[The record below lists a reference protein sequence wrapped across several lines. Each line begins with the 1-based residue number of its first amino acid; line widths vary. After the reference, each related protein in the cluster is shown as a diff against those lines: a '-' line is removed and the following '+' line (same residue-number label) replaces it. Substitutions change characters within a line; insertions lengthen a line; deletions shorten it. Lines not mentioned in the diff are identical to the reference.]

1 MITGAQAHAEAQ
13 LKGRTPLSPRQ
24 FSLDFTQPEQL
35 STGRPDLFSTV
46 ASRLSAAATRAELIR
61 EAQRIEHLPQHWQRE
76 HAGRIVKRR
85 IDEFKKR

>member
-35 STGRPDLFSTV
+35 STGRPDLFSSV
-46 ASRLSAAATRAELIR
+46 SSRLKAAATRAEPIR
-61 EAQRIEHLPQHWQRE
+61 EAQQIEHLPQHWQRE
-76 HAGRIVKRR
+76 QAAKIVRRKLGELKR
-85 IDEFKKR
+85 K

>member
-13 LKGRTPLSPRQ
+13 LKGRTTLSPHQ

-35 STGRPDLFSTV
+35 STGRPALFSAV
-46 ASRLSAAATRAELIR
+46 ANRLSAAPSRKELIVA
-61 EAQRIEHLPQHWQRE
+61 AQEIENLPEHWQRE
-76 HAGRIVKRR
+76 QAGRIVKRR

>member
-13 LKGRTPLSPRQ
+13 FKGRTSPLQ

-46 ASRLSAAATRAELIR
+46 ANRLKAASTRAGLIA
-61 EAQRIEHLPQHWQRE
+61 EAQQIQHLTEHWQRE
-76 HAGRIVKRR
+76 QAGRIVKRR

>member
-13 LKGRTPLSPRQ
+13 LKGRTTLSPHQ

-35 STGRPDLFSTV
+35 STGRPALFSAV
-46 ASRLSAAATRAELIR
+46 ANRLSAAPSRKELIVA
-61 EAQRIEHLPQHWQRE
+61 AQEIENLPEHWQRE

>member
-13 LKGRTPLSPRQ
+13 FKGRTSPLQ

-35 STGRPDLFSTV
+35 STGRPDLFSSV
-46 ASRLSAAATRAELIR
+46 SSRLKAAATRAELIR
-61 EAQRIEHLPQHWQRE
+61 EAQQIEHLPEHWQRE
-76 HAGRIVKRR
+76 QAGRIVKCR

>member
-13 LKGRTPLSPRQ
+13 LKGRTSPLQ

-35 STGRPDLFSTV
+35 STGRPDLFSSV
-46 ASRLSAAATRAELIR
+46 SSRLKAAATRAELIR

-76 HAGRIVKRR
+76 QAGRIVKRR

>member
-35 STGRPDLFSTV
+35 STGRPDLFSSV
-46 ASRLSAAATRAELIR
+46 SSRLKAAATRAELIR

-76 HAGRIVKRR
+76 QAGRIVKRR

>member
-35 STGRPDLFSTV
+35 STGRPDLFSSV
-46 ASRLSAAATRAELIR
+46 SSRLKAAATRAELIR

-76 HAGRIVKRR
+76 QAGRIVKRKLG
-85 IDEFKKR
+85 EFRSK

>member
-13 LKGRTPLSPRQ
+13 LKGRTPLSPLQ

-46 ASRLSAAATRAELIR
+46 AIRLKTAATRAELIR
-61 EAQRIEHLPQHWQRE
+61 EAQQIGHLPQHWRRE
-76 HAGRIVKRR
+76 QAAKIVRRKLGELKR
-85 IDEFKKR
+85 K

>member
-13 LKGRTPLSPRQ
+13 LKGRTSPLQ

-35 STGRPDLFSTV
+35 STGRPDLFSSV
-46 ASRLSAAATRAELIR
+46 SSRLKAAATRAELIR
-61 EAQRIEHLPQHWQRE
+61 EAQQIEHLPEHWQRE
-76 HAGRIVKRR
+76 QAGRIVKRR

>member
-13 LKGRTPLSPRQ
+13 LKGRTPLSPCQ

-46 ASRLSAAATRAELIR
+46 ASRLASAATRAELIR

-76 HAGRIVKRR
+76 QAARIVKRKLG
-85 IDEFKKR
+85 EFRSK

>member
-13 LKGRTPLSPRQ
+13 LKGRTPLSPCQ

-46 ASRLSAAATRAELIR
+46 AKRLAAAATRAELIA
-61 EAQRIEHLPQHWQRE
+61 EAQQIEHLTEHWQRE
-76 HAGRIVKRR
+76 QAARIVKRR

>member
-35 STGRPDLFSTV
+35 STGRPCLHLWRQVDADFPTPPSIFV
-46 ASRLSAAATRAELIR
+46 GMKDAA
-61 EAQRIEHLPQHWQRE
+61 
-76 HAGRIVKRR
+76 
-85 IDEFKKR
+85 

>member
-13 LKGRTPLSPRQ
+13 LKGRTPLSPCQ

-35 STGRPDLFSTV
+35 STGRPDPFSTV
-46 ASRLSAAATRAELIR
+46 ASRLSAAPSRKELIVA
-61 EAQRIEHLPQHWQRE
+61 AQEIENLPEHWQRE
-76 HAGRIVKRR
+76 QAGRIVKRR

>member
-13 LKGRTPLSPRQ
+13 LKGRTPLSPLQ

-46 ASRLSAAATRAELIR
+46 ASRLASAATRAELIR
-61 EAQRIEHLPQHWQRE
+61 EAQQIERLPQHWQRE
-76 HAGRIVKRR
+76 QAGRIVKRR

>member
-13 LKGRTPLSPRQ
+13 LKGRTTLSPHQ

-46 ASRLSAAATRAELIR
+46 ASRLSAAPSRKELIVA
-61 EAQRIEHLPQHWQRE
+61 AQEIENLPEHWQRE
-76 HAGRIVKRR
+76 QAARIVKRKLG
-85 IDEFKKR
+85 EFRSK

>member
-13 LKGRTPLSPRQ
+13 LKGRTPLSPLQ

-46 ASRLSAAATRAELIR
+46 ASRLAAAATRAELIR
-61 EAQRIEHLPQHWQRE
+61 EAQQIEHLPEHWQRE
-76 HAGRIVKRR
+76 QAGRIVKCR

>member
-46 ASRLSAAATRAELIR
+46 ASRLSAAPSRKELIVA
-61 EAQRIEHLPQHWQRE
+61 AQEIENLPEHWQRE
-76 HAGRIVKRR
+76 QAARIVKRKLG
-85 IDEFKKR
+85 EFRSK

>member
-13 LKGRTPLSPRQ
+13 LKGGTPLSPLQ

-46 ASRLSAAATRAELIR
+46 AHRLNAAATRAGLIA
-61 EAQRIEHLPQHWQRE
+61 EAQQIEHLTEHWQRE
-76 HAGRIVKRR
+76 QAERIVKRR

>member
-35 STGRPDLFSTV
+35 STGRPDLFSSV
-46 ASRLSAAATRAELIR
+46 SSRLKAAATRAELIR
-61 EAQRIEHLPQHWQRE
+61 EAQRIEHLPQHWQRDQ
-76 HAGRIVKRR
+76 AAKIVRR
-85 IDEFKKR
+85 KLGEFKKR

>member
-13 LKGRTPLSPRQ
+13 FKAGLPLSTRQ
-24 FSLDFTQPEQL
+24 FCLDFTQPEEL

-46 ASRLSAAATRAELIR
+46 ASRLASAATRAELIR
-61 EAQRIEHLPQHWQRE
+61 EAQQIEHLPEHWQRE
-76 HAGRIVKRR
+76 QAGRIVKRR

>member
-13 LKGRTPLSPRQ
+13 LKGRTPLSPLQ

-46 ASRLSAAATRAELIR
+46 ASRLAAAATRAELIR
-61 EAQRIEHLPQHWQRE
+61 EAQQIENLPEHWQRE
-76 HAGRIVKRR
+76 QAARIVKRKLA
-85 IDEFKKR
+85 DLKRK

>member
-35 STGRPDLFSTV
+35 STGRPALFSAV
-46 ASRLSAAATRAELIR
+46 ANRLSAAPSRKELIVA
-61 EAQRIEHLPQHWQRE
+61 AQEIENLPEHWQRE
-76 HAGRIVKRR
+76 QAARIVKRKLG
-85 IDEFKKR
+85 EFRSK

>member
-13 LKGRTPLSPRQ
+13 LKGRTSPLK

-35 STGRPDLFSTV
+35 STGRPALFSTV
-46 ASRLSAAATRAELIR
+46 ASRLKAAATRAELIR
-61 EAQRIEHLPQHWQRE
+61 EAQQIEHLPQHWQRE
-76 HAGRIVKRR
+76 QAGRIVKRR

>member
-35 STGRPDLFSTV
+35 STGRPDLFSSV
-46 ASRLSAAATRAELIR
+46 SSRLKAAATRAELIR
-61 EAQRIEHLPQHWQRE
+61 EAQQIEHLPQHWQRE
-76 HAGRIVKRR
+76 QAAKIVRRKLGELKR
-85 IDEFKKR
+85 K